1 MTFVGTLTWVAVA
14 VADAGAGTYHQ
25 VATNRIAHIADAR
38 NRGRALG
45 TLNFSGDVGKF
56 LLPAA
61 AGAVA
66 SLLDGAGSGE
76 CDRAVP
82 SPSYGLMNRRMRT
95 RMSGG
100 VEGERG
106 EPAPYPIRR
115 LLTRAASEHSSCSDL
130 PPYCAQGYPVQRGP

>member
-1 MTFVGTLTWVAVA
+1 MTFVGALTWVAVA
-14 VADAGAGTYHQ
+14 SAGAGTYHP

-66 SLLDGAGSGE
+66 SLAGWG
-76 CDRAVP
+76 CD
-82 SPSYGLMNRRMRT
+82 
-95 RMSGG
+95 
-100 VEGERG
+100 
-106 EPAPYPIRR
+106 
-115 LLTRAASEHSSCSDL
+115 
-130 PPYCAQGYPVQRGP
+130 